1 MKCPSILHFLLF
13 NSSNRRVRSSKSM
26 SPPSGGPPT
35 AGPGG
40 GPVGG
45 KPDLGTGGRSKL
57 SEGGGR
63 GGMFTPDWGAV
74 GYRNEQRMCY
84 H

>member
-1 MKCPSILHFLLF
+1 MKRLSTLHFLLF
-13 NSSNRRVRSSKSM
+13 NSSNRRVRSSKSI
-26 SPPSGGPPT
+26 SPPPGGPPA

-57 SEGGGR
+57 SEGGR
-63 GGMFTPDWGAV
+63 GGMFAPDWGAV
-74 GYRNEQRMCY
+74 GYRNE
-84 H
+84 